1 MKGIQR
7 RRSDVVSCIT
17 HFILRILHRYM
28 ELALFRRTI
37 LVFVFGPQIFTPVRM
52 LLGSLPGNLRNLGQ
66 WLLSGSKSVEMNEI
80 VNMCC
85 IYVTS

>member
-1 MKGIQR
+1 MLGVQTGIELNMFVVVRIICVHSYKRTKFVKGIQR
-7 RRSDVVSCIT
+7 RRSDVVSCMA

-52 LLGSLPGNLRNLGQ
+52 LLGSLPGN
-66 WLLSGSKSVEMNEI
+66 
-80 VNMCC
+80 
-85 IYVTS
+85 